1 MPLYWHDSFMVYQK
15 TIGDD
20 MAKTPALDT
29 AARLRQIKAAGE
41 ASATPAT
48 HAPIQPVDPERK
60 SNRPDRKGKSLVA
73 AHVNRD
79 AAKQLR
85 MLAVENDTT
94 VQSLVVE
101 GLNLLFKHHGKP
113 QIAE

>member
-1 MPLYWHDSFMVYQK
+1 M
-15 TIGDD
+15 
-20 MAKTPALDT
+20 
-29 AARLRQIKAAGE
+29 
-41 ASATPAT
+41 
-48 HAPIQPVDPERK
+48 
-60 SNRPDRKGKSLVA
+60 
-73 AHVNRD
+73 D

-101 GLNLLFKHHGKP
+101 ALNLLFKHHGKP